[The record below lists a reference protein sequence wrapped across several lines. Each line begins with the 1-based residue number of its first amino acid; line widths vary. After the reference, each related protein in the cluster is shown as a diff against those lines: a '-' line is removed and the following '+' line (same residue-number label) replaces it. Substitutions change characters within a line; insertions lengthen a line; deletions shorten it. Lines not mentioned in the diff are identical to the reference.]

1 MAPARRVRGIKPK
14 ASLSENGVRIIR
26 TRLEELLSWRPYVKD
41 PERITELHNMRISAK
56 RLRYAVEV
64 FVLCFPKLKPV
75 LDDLTDIQESL
86 GSIHDLDVLSD
97 LLRQR
102 LRMLDAQVQEEALN
116 VSSHAESRRQRA
128 DQLRGVLY
136 ASARNPQRLGLLGL
150 LVEKV
155 GERQTRHEEFIL
167 RWDGP
172 GLDLLA
178 ETIEHA
184 LSPGISSPSDPP
196 T

>member
-26 TRLEELLSWRPYVKD
+26 TRLEELLSWRPYIKD

-116 VSSHAESRRQRA
+116 VAQRLATPNNVRVHVLPLAHSSAWRAQRA
-128 DQLRGVLY
+128 VR
-136 ASARNPQRLGLLGL
+136 
-150 LVEKV
+150 
-155 GERQTRHEEFIL
+155 
-167 RWDGP
+167 
-172 GLDLLA
+172 
-178 ETIEHA
+178 
-184 LSPGISSPSDPP
+184 
-196 T
+196 